1 MTRILQF
8 KTETVSGACR
18 KTETIFDM
26 YVCAC
31 LYMCMSICLLVHV
44 EARSQL
50 QVLFPRSHFTS
61 FLKPE
66 FLIDLELTK

>member
-8 KTETVSGACR
+8 KTEIVSGACR

-50 QVLFPRSHFTS
+50 QVLFPRSHLLPFLSQS
-61 FLKPE
+61 FS
-66 FLIDLELTK
+66 LIWS